1 MFKWKV
7 YSYSNLNWKE
17 KRFEKEFDDMWE
29 YNNFLSSTPEFS
41 LLDRWLSFDSMF
53 NFNRYLDDFFDSKIS
68 LEEPKSNKVLKS
80 SNLSDIDWLDLSK
93 YEEEVNKIDREQE
106 EKAKKRWKL
115 ESALEKLKSY
125 AERFKKEN
133 REDMLKKIE
142 EDIKKVEKDLAKV

>member
-125 AERFKKEN
+125 SERFKKEN